1 MSMRVFANFLAKIQ
15 ASELVVLILLIV
27 YVVMSLILF
36 LVMGKD
42 KALSK
47 THKRRVPEA
56 TLFILALLGGAL
68 GGVLG
73 MQIFRHKT
81 KHNKFVLGFP
91 ALMLLQWAL
100 LILFWLPN

>member
-1 MSMRVFANFLAKIQ
+1 MKKLAIFLANFH
-15 ASELVVLILLIV
+15 ASQQLVLILAIV
-27 YVVMSLILF
+27 FLVMSLILF
-36 LVMGKD
+36 FVMGRD

-56 TLFILALLGGAL
+56 TLFALALLGGAL

-81 KHNKFVLGFP
+81 KHTAFVLGFP
-91 ALMLLQWAL
+91 AIMLIQWAL